1 MHHLAMTSPIEAP
14 FRPGFLMEPLGWL
27 TQRLAVG
34 LKSDPELL
42 TAIFELDA
50 YRMHGLGLSL
60 AHCDPEGLSPS
71 AAKGSR
77 HAAWRRNGRS
87 REGTSPRSPPC
98 SD

>member
-42 TAIFELDA
+42 TA
-50 YRMHGLGLSL
+50 
-60 AHCDPEGLSPS
+60 
-71 AAKGSR
+71 
-77 HAAWRRNGRS
+77 
-87 REGTSPRSPPC
+87 
-98 SD
+98 